1 VPALLRSLDLLQY
14 LPAFE
19 AEQVDMAALVFCTDA
34 DLQELG
40 LPMGP
45 RKKILAMLP
54 R

>member
-19 AEQVDMAALVFCTDA
+19 EQEVDMAALVQCTEE
-34 DLQELG
+34 DLKELG

-54 R
+54 C